1 MPRTRRVVFK
11 GCSLL
16 LEVSWSR
23 PHPLAPPAAERGAG
37 WGLGSSARASV
48 SPRSAEAV
56 RSVCVETVT
65 WYINVEDG
73 GTSLYH
79 EMTFIPAAL
88 LCSEVRSGR

>member
-48 SPRSAEAV
+48 S
-56 RSVCVETVT
+56 VETVT